1 MAVAAQIHGFVR
13 EIEWTQLWLQGCGRW
28 GKNRHT
34 MTHRLDVDNRWP
46 PPRDYQASGCGRN
59 RRADGPVFDHAVG
72 LVCLVLIFMLARIG
86 PTMRLGTGRLSDFKI
101 I

>member
-1 MAVAAQIHGFVR
+1 MAVVALIHGFVR

-28 GKNRHT
+28 EKNRHT

-72 LVCLVLIFMLARIG
+72 LVCLVLICNICQNRANFDSTDIISMLSYG
-86 PTMRLGTGRLSDFKI
+86 
-101 I
+101 